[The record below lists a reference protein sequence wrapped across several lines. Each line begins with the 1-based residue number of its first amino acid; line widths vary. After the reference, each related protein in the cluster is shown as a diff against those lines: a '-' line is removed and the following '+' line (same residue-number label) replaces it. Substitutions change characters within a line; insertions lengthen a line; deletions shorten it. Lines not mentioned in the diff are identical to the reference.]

1 MHNGSSSV
9 KEKMP
14 QEMISFRKIDLE
26 EKIAVEIGI
35 PKAYSK
41 HCKTSDAW
49 A

>member
-14 QEMISFRKIDLE
+14 QYMISFRKIDLE
-26 EKIAVEIGI
+26 EKIAVE
-35 PKAYSK
+35 AYSK

-49 A
+49 P